1 MAMEEVIDGV
11 RRIIHNW
18 VNTTSRIQSNL
29 DRGDILISVANASR
43 FAPGDQVMLK
53 NNSVYET
60 GLVVDSV
67 NYLTNCVTLSSGIL
81 NDWTT
86 AENAVLIK
94 TIYEQFVQGIYFG
107 EPDVIPRYPA
117 ITVNGVSRNSEWLTI
132 ESTKEKYQL
141 EIGVY
146 VQASTHEKGDRFL
159 KNLADTIQ
167 LGLKRNILPLVADY
181 DVTSLAEN
189 VDACDTTIRVTDR
202 SLFNHNRRIILED
215 DLESTE
221 NWVTGWFDETEDPAQ
236 NALQL
241 ADSVPYSFLAA
252 DTTVI
257 VPKRF
262 IYNSWPSDIDYG
274 LIHKGE
280 LLKAA
285 KISWFAEEEEL
296 QNLRREEPRLR

>member
-29 DRGDILISVANASR
+29 DRGDTLIPVANASR

-107 EPDVIPRYPA
+107 EPDVIARYPA
-117 ITVNGVSRNSEWLTI
+117 ITVNGISRNSEWLTL

-167 LGLKRNILPLVADY
+167 LGLKRNILPLVADM
-181 DVTSLAEN
+181 
-189 VDACDTTIRVTDR
+189 
-202 SLFNHNRRIILED
+202 IL
-215 DLESTE
+215 
-221 NWVTGWFDETEDPAQ
+221 
-236 NALQL
+236 
-241 ADSVPYSFLAA
+241 
-252 DTTVI
+252 
-257 VPKRF
+257 
-262 IYNSWPSDIDYG
+262 
-274 LIHKGE
+274 
-280 LLKAA
+280 LL
-285 KISWFAEEEEL
+285 
-296 QNLRREEPRLR
+296 